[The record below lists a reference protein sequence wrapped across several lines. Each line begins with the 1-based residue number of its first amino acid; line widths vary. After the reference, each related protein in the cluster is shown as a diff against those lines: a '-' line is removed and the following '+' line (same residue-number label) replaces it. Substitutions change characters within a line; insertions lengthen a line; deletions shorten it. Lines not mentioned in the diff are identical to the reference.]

1 MPVKPRP
8 PRHGSCRSLQC
19 RLRLGSAVV
28 ETMRLGPQR
37 KRTMAEID
45 DDPRVAPSEDEQG
58 SNVAPTEFRRR
69 QSRRPNL
76 TPAGSRRRPA
86 VDATCTAGWANS

>member
-8 PRHGSCRSLQC
+8 RDTDHVGRC
-19 RLRLGSAVV
+19 SAGYPWVVPVV

-58 SNVAPTEFRRR
+58 SNVAPTTAMRLKNTRGQPWQLTIR
-69 QSRRPNL
+69 QQFSRL
-76 TPAGSRRRPA
+76 S
-86 VDATCTAGWANS
+86 